1 MTTLNRREFLSASA
15 AAGLALAAGGPLF
28 AQQMKTK
35 LYKAM
40 IVGKINEDE
49 LKKLKDAGFDGVET
63 SAIVPPAEA
72 EKGRAI
78 AEKVG
83 IKIHSVLR
91 GWAEF
96 NSKDPAKV
104 ESTLKPTED
113 ALRAAQA
120 YGATAVLLVP
130 CRIGGMPMPE
140 AWDFKIEF
148 DEKTGHITKVADGDN
163 TKYKAYIDAHNYST
177 DSSTVAVKK
186 LIPIAEQTKVVI
198 ALENVWNNLWVK
210 PAIFQH
216 FVASFNHPM
225 VKAYFDI
232 GNHVKYAPPQEWIK
246 ALGLLTVK
254 YHIKDFKLKPDG
266 HGGDFVHPRDGSVE
280 WPAVRQAIDAAGYS
294 GFLTIEDGGLPL
306 KEFSDRLDL
315 IVAGK

>member
-1 MTTLNRREFLSASA
+1 MSMNRREFLSATAAMGVAMASGIPLSA
-15 AAGLALAAGGPLF
+15 AE
-28 AQQMKTK
+28 MKTK

-40 IVGKINEDE
+40 IVQKINEDE

-63 SAIVPPAEA
+63 SAILPPAEA

-78 AEKVG
+78 AEKTG
-83 IKIHSVLR
+83 MKIHSVLR

-104 ESTLKPTED
+104 ESSWKLSAD
-113 ALRAAQA
+113 ALRAAAA
-120 YGATAVLLVP
+120 YGASAVLLVP

-140 AWDFKIEF
+140 AWDFNIEF
-148 DEKTGHITKVADGDN
+148 DEKNGHITKVVDGDN
-163 TKYKAYIDAHNYST
+163 SKYQQYIEAHNYST
-177 DSSTVAVKK
+177 DSSVEQVKK
-186 LIPIAEQTKVVI
+186 LIPVAEESKVFI

-210 PAIFQH
+210 PAIFKH

-232 GNHVKYAPPQEWIK
+232 GNHVKYAPPQDWIK

-254 YHIKDFKLKPDG
+254 YHVKDFKLNADG
-266 HGGDFVHPRDGSVE
+266 HGGTFVHPRDGSID
-280 WPAVRQAIDAAGYS
+280 WPLVRKTIDDVGYN

-306 KEFSDRLDL
+306 AEFSRRLDL
-315 IVAGK
+315 IIAGK